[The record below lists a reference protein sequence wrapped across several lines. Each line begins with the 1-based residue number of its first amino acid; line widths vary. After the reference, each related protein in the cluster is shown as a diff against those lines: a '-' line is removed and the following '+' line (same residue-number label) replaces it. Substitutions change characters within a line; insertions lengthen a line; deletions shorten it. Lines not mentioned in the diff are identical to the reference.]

1 MNITLNIGLDV
12 SENYLPDGVAEM
24 ALQYEYV
31 EAYLFRALGAPIQI
45 GLAQSTT
52 EKTVVVQYSNVHLV
66 LSKLFLIAHELNQ
79 DCIAY
84 SVQDNDGRPVGG
96 ALVGKYAHEW
106 NFGIFNEEYF
116 LEAPSKTEL
125 NLELTFN

>member
-31 EAYLFRALGAPIQI
+31 EAYLFRALGAPMQMH
-45 GLAQSTT
+45 LAQSTT

-66 LSKLFLIAHELNQ
+66 LSKLFLITQELNQ

-84 SVQDNDGRPVGG
+84 RVQDGDNILGG
-96 ALVGKYAHEW
+96 ALVGKYAYEW
-106 NFGIFNEEYF
+106 NYGIFNEAYF